1 MVFFWSFFYF
11 FGNQVFLWPF
21 IWVRCRMLY
30 IIASFSSLVRVE
42 FMITL
47 GPNFWL
53 WFWLSAL
60 EFYLV
65 FRLFL
70 LFVQMILARLL
81 FCQTLQNTWNIS
93 VCLELALYFSLVL
106 PFLPILTNYYILV
119 MIAIYKKSC
128 SGLVC
133 LRAGILPSEI
143 MFIIVFLLN
152 LSWNLSSEDYCPGML
167 SSSSKIYSVIESL
180 VC

>member
-1 MVFFWSFFYF
+1 LYHALTIAPIVIRGFAIFKTIGPIFRLRFWIFD
-11 FGNQVFLWPF
+11 
-21 IWVRCRMLY
+21 
-30 IIASFSSLVRVE
+30 
-42 FMITL
+42 
-47 GPNFWL
+47 
-53 WFWLSAL
+53 
-60 EFYLV
+60 LV
-65 FRLFL
+65 FILVFWPRID
-70 LFVQMILARLL
+70 QIMLARLL